1 MTQSHENNDNQN
13 SMMTIP
19 QAMMRLR
26 VGRPCIQKLMDS
38 DQLKFVKM
46 SERIIR
52 ISESALKEYIEQAEN
67 PRETSSSDEGKQ
79 DGPQA

>member
-1 MTQSHENNDNQN
+1 MNTSIDNNDNQN

-38 DQLKFVKM
+38 GQLKFVKM

-67 PRETSSSDEGKQ
+67 PKSNSPNDGSKEGH
-79 DGPQA
+79 PPN